1 MNFMND
7 TIAAISTPSGLG
19 AIAIVRLSGEE
30 AIAAVNQHFQGRDL
44 SQVASNTINY
54 GHICDAC
61 GQVIDEVMVSVLK
74 APRTYTKEDIVEIN
88 CHGGPLVTQKVL
100 TTMLDGNVRLAEP
113 GEFTKR
119 AFLNGRIDLT
129 EAEAVMDLINA
140 KTNLQEKAAVQMV
153 DGALAQMIKK
163 IREAMVQ
170 VSTNAEVN
178 IDYPEYDQEPVTR
191 TQMQETTEQI
201 SRELK
206 SVIDYSEQGQVLK
219 TGIKTAIIG
228 APNVGKSSLLNL
240 LYRGDRAIVTA
251 IPGTTRDTLEAEI
264 TIGQLVLDLID
275 TAGIHQT
282 DDVIE
287 KLGIQKSQEMMEQA
301 DLVLLVLDGSR
312 PLSEEE
318 VALLEATNQQKRV
331 VIINKTDLLQQIDL
345 TKVPA
350 DWVPLSAL
358 KGTGYSELREKIEK
372 MFLTGIENSNGA
384 VLLANAR
391 QLGLLNQAQK
401 ALQSVLKGLADQV
414 PLDIVLID
422 FNEAWQILGEIIGE
436 NAPDE
441 LVNELFKRFCVGK

>member
-61 GQVIDEVMVSVLK
+61 GHVIDEVMVSVLK
-74 APRTYTKEDIVEIN
+74 APKTYTKEDIVEIN

-201 SRELK
+201 SRELE

-219 TGIKTAIIG
+219 TGIKTVIIG

>member
-74 APRTYTKEDIVEIN
+74 APKTYTKEDIVEIN

-318 VALLEATNQQKRV
+318 VDLLEATNQQKRV

-358 KGTGYSELREKIEK
+358 KGTGYSELSEKIEK

-414 PLDIVLID
+414 PLDIILID

>member
-61 GQVIDEVMVSVLK
+61 GHVIDEVMVSVLK
-74 APRTYTKEDIVEIN
+74 APKTYTKEDIVEIN

-318 VALLEATNQQKRV
+318 VDLLEATNQQKRV

>member
-61 GQVIDEVMVSVLK
+61 GHVIDEVMVSVLK
-74 APRTYTKEDIVEIN
+74 APKTYTKEDIVEIN

-219 TGIKTAIIG
+219 TGIKTVIIG

-318 VALLEATNQQKRV
+318 VDLLEATNQQKRV

>member
-61 GQVIDEVMVSVLK
+61 GHVIDEVMVSVLK
-74 APRTYTKEDIVEIN
+74 APKTYTKEDIVEIN

-201 SRELK
+201 SRELE

-318 VALLEATNQQKRV
+318 VDLLEATNQQKRV

>member
-219 TGIKTAIIG
+219 TGIKTVIIG

>member
-74 APRTYTKEDIVEIN
+74 APKTYTKEDIVEIN

-287 KLGIQKSQEMMEQA
+287 KLGIKKSQEMMEQA

-358 KGTGYSELREKIEK
+358 KGTGYSELRDKIEK

>member
-61 GQVIDEVMVSVLK
+61 GHVIDEVMVSVLK
-74 APRTYTKEDIVEIN
+74 APKTYTKEDIVEIN

-287 KLGIQKSQEMMEQA
+287 KLGIKKSQEMMEQA

>member
-61 GQVIDEVMVSVLK
+61 GHVIDEVMVSVLK
-74 APRTYTKEDIVEIN
+74 APKTYTKEDIVEIN

>member
-30 AIAAVNQHFQGRDL
+30 SIAAVNQHFQGRDL

-61 GQVIDEVMVSVLK
+61 GHVIDEVMVSVLK
-74 APRTYTKEDIVEIN
+74 APKTYTKEDIVEIN